1 MDVTETQQITARTI
15 EKVVVHPLV
24 LRNIVDD
31 YNRLAKKSGKRVVGV
46 LLGGSSHGIVDV
58 INSYPVPFKEDG
70 KDPCGGFFYHKHHR
84 SMLQLFHGINDM
96 VGWYSTGPE
105 LRDNDLDVHAQF
117 CHYAPYPVLVVINVG
132 LGIPTN
138 SYYTMSSLE
147 KIEKEVFVRASV
159 EIAPH
164 EVKEDSGEEHL
175 LCEFQDTTTEIAP
188 KRMTLGGVSFVDA
201 MESYMDFY
209 KNQVRISVEGYDLSL
224 RAVDLDISLVNHFSS
239 CGNVEF
245 VKVPRD
251 PVTNA
256 INGTSTTVVLGGKGA
271 AEKALALNGSDVGG
285 WRASVKI
292 LPPALSSLRSGLT
305 TREAARQYVAHFKRY
320 KSRGITV
327 KGYDYLLCE
336 ADVKRALVNYFSSC
350 GEITDVFVF
359 KRRALVYFFEYEAVE
374 NALKVCRPS
383 QRRVTGTCFRARAMP
398 IPKRLIV
405 HGPDSC
411 LATPT
416 Y

>member
-58 INSYPVPFKEDG
+58 INSYP
-70 KDPCGGFFYHKHHR
+70 
-84 SMLQLFHGINDM
+84 DM

-188 KRMTLGGVSFVDA
+188 KRMTLGGVL
-201 MESYMDFY
+201 ESTMDELEDHWWDFKCNWSPKEMLKVIIGRAPY
-209 KNQVRISVEGYDLSL
+209 QSDQLGATPSSRSDLPIRATLLERQGRVARVLITRRQRIRSDLSK
-224 RAVDLDISLVNHFSS
+224 RHSEVAP
-239 CGNVEF
+239 E
-245 VKVPRD
+245 
-251 PVTNA
+251 
-256 INGTSTTVVLGGKGA
+256 
-271 AEKALALNGSDVGG
+271 
-285 WRASVKI
+285 
-292 LPPALSSLRSGLT
+292 SG
-305 TREAARQYVAHFKRY
+305 E
-320 KSRGITV
+320 
-327 KGYDYLLCE
+327 
-336 ADVKRALVNYFSSC
+336 
-350 GEITDVFVF
+350 
-359 KRRALVYFFEYEAVE
+359 
-374 NALKVCRPS
+374 
-383 QRRVTGTCFRARAMP
+383 
-398 IPKRLIV
+398 
-405 HGPDSC
+405 
-411 LATPT
+411 
-416 Y
+416 

>member
-209 KNQVRISVEGYDLSL
+209 KNQ
-224 RAVDLDISLVNHFSS
+224 
-239 CGNVEF
+239 
-245 VKVPRD
+245 
-251 PVTNA
+251 
-256 INGTSTTVVLGGKGA
+256 
-271 AEKALALNGSDVGG
+271 
-285 WRASVKI
+285 
-292 LPPALSSLRSGLT
+292 
-305 TREAARQYVAHFKRY
+305 
-320 KSRGITV
+320 
-327 KGYDYLLCE
+327 
-336 ADVKRALVNYFSSC
+336 
-350 GEITDVFVF
+350 
-359 KRRALVYFFEYEAVE
+359 
-374 NALKVCRPS
+374 
-383 QRRVTGTCFRARAMP
+383 
-398 IPKRLIV
+398 
-405 HGPDSC
+405 
-411 LATPT
+411 
-416 Y
+416 